1 MKKTDVVEAKLKG
14 DFKIFLSA
22 IWHELNL
29 PSPTRAQYCIADYL
43 QSGPKRLQ
51 VQAFRGIGKSYVT
64 AAYVLWELYKD
75 PDVKVMC
82 VSASKERADNN
93 SIFIQKLILT
103 VPWLSHMRPKGDE
116 YRWSRINFDI
126 GGTKPTQSP
135 SVKSVGITG
144 NMTGSRSDILL
155 FDDVEVPNNSATDMQ
170 REKLIQLISEAEAI
184 LMPKPTSRIIFL
196 GTPQT
201 SFTCYQKLAER
212 GYRPYVWPSRYP
224 ANVANYEGLL
234 APELLEDLD
243 KGAKAG
249 DPTDTRFS
257 DKELTEREAS
267 MGRSNFA
274 LQFQLN
280 TTLSDRDKF
289 PLRFSDM
296 IVTPIGNEC
305 AEKYTWSADPRYVL
319 GTLPAVG
326 LPGDRYYA
334 PMFIDAA
341 CCDFQETICA
351 LDPSGRGL
359 DETSACILSQANGYL
374 FLRDMK
380 AYRDGYSDATLIDV
394 LKLAKRYNAST
405 ILCESNF
412 GDGAITELLK
422 KHAIQQ
428 QAYLNIEEVRSTTR
442 KEERIIDT
450 LEPVLNQHRLIVDP
464 KVIEWD
470 YRSNPDEAPD
480 KRLEYMLG
488 YQLSRMCRES
498 GAVRHD
504 DRADALAMAVRWYTD
519 ALALSA
525 EQAQVDRRQLEF
537 DSMQEMFLED
547 PQRAL
552 DALCLGIG
560 HHELLSARRGRSRPQ
575 SWFQGSALPDTKK
588 KPKRS

>member
-1 MKKTDVVEAKLKG
+1 MNKTEALEARLKG
-14 DFKIFLSA
+14 DFKTFLAA
-22 IWHELNL
+22 IWHELGL
-29 PSPTRAQYCIADYL
+29 PSPTRAQYCIANYL

-103 VPWLSHMRPKGDE
+103 IPWLAQMRPRGDE

-126 GGTKPTQSP
+126 GGCKPTQSP
-135 SVKSVGITG
+135 SVKSVGVTG
-144 NMTGSRSDILL
+144 NMTGSRADILL

-170 REKLIQLISEAEAI
+170 REKLLQLISEAEAI

-224 ANVANYEGLL
+224 DKPQNYEGLL

-243 KGAKAG
+243 NGASAG
-249 DPTDTRFS
+249 TPTDTRFS
-257 DKELTEREAS
+257 DRELLEREAS
-267 MGRSNFA
+267 MGRSNFE

-280 TTLSDRDKF
+280 TTLSDQDKF
-289 PLRFSDM
+289 PLRFSDF
-296 IVTPIGNEC
+296 IVTPLGNEC
-305 AEKYTWSADPRYVL
+305 AEKYSWSADPRYVL
-319 GTLPAVG
+319 PTLPAVG
-326 LPGDRYYA
+326 LPGDRWYS
-334 PMFIDAA
+334 PMFIDEA
-341 CCDFQETICA
+341 CCPFQETIVA

-359 DETSACILSQANGYL
+359 DETAAVVLSQANGYI

-380 AYRDGYSDATLIDV
+380 AWRDGYSDATLIDV
-394 LKLAKRYNAST
+394 LKMAKRYDAST

-412 GDGAITELLK
+412 GDGAVTELLK
-422 KHAIQQ
+422 KHANQLMANI
-428 QAYLNIEEVRSTTR
+428 NIEEVRATVR

-450 LEPVLNQHRLIVDP
+450 LEPVLNQHRLIIDP
-464 KVIEWD
+464 KVVEWD

-488 YQLSRMCRES
+488 YQLSRMCREK

-504 DRADALAMAVRWYTD
+504 DRADVLAQGVRWFTD

-525 EQAQVDRRQLEF
+525 QKQQTDRRRLEF
-537 DSMQEMFLED
+537 EAMQEMFLED
-547 PQRAL
+547 PQRAT
-552 DALCLGIG
+552 DALALGIP
-560 HHELLSARRGRSRPQ
+560 LRQLQRGLTGASRPQ
-575 SWFQGSALPDTKK
+575 SWLMGSAIPDTKK
-588 KPKRS
+588 TKRG